1 MGKSFPRPRAG
12 GGERFVRGSTFKIR
26 EKMIKVLIVD
36 DSAVARIHLWNIL
49 ESDPD
54 TGIRVIGMAKNGEE
68 AVRFAE
74 RKRPDVITMDIAMPV
89 MNGLDATRRIME
101 TTPVPIVIISASC
114 GKDVEN
120 SFLAMQAG
128 AVAVLEKPAGE
139 GSRGYEEAAKEIVQ
153 TVKLMSEV
161 RVVRRWPKAKVSE
174 EAHPVRQG
182 DKRTSSGARLIA
194 IGASTGG
201 PPVLQTILSSLPK
214 DFPVP
219 ILIVQH
225 IAKGFLGGMVDWLRH
240 TTLLSIR
247 IASHGERLLPGHVY
261 FAPDDFHAGV
271 TSDER
276 ISLSRAAPE
285 NGLRPSV
292 SYLFRSVAD
301 TYSEGAVGVLL
312 TGMGRDGAEDMKLMK
327 ERGAVT
333 IAQDQES
340 SVVFG
345 MPGEAVR
352 LDAATHVLPPER
364 IPAIL
369 KSLIREEPD
378 LHSHKRGEQ

>member
-1 MGKSFPRPRAG
+1 
-12 GGERFVRGSTFKIR
+12 
-26 EKMIKVLIVD
+26 MIKVLIVD
-36 DSAVARIHLWNIL
+36 DSAVVRMHLRNIL

-54 TGIRVIGMAKNGEE
+54 IHVIGAARDGGE
-68 AVRFAE
+68 AVRFVG
-74 RKRPDVITMDIAMPV
+74 RKRPDVITMDIAMPG
-89 MNGLDATRRIME
+89 MDGLEATRRIME
-101 TTPVPIVIISASC
+101 TTPVPIVVVSARSD
-114 GKDVEN
+114 KDVEK
-120 SFLAMQAG
+120 SFSAMKAG

-139 GSRGYEEAAKEIVQ
+139 DHKDFEKGAKEIVQ

-161 RVVRRWPKAKVSE
+161 RVVTRWPKTKVSG
-174 EAHPVRQG
+174 AVHPVRHG
-182 DKRTSSGARLIA
+182 DKRVRLVA

-201 PPVLQTILSSLPK
+201 PPVIQTILSSIPK
-214 DFPVP
+214 DFPAP

-225 IAKGFLGGMVDWLRH
+225 IAKGFLGGMTDWLRH
-240 TTLLSIR
+240 TTHLPIS
-247 IASHGERLLPGHVY
+247 IASHGERLMPGHVY
-261 FAPDDFHAGV
+261 FAPDDFHLGV
-271 TSDER
+271 TGDER
-276 ISLSRAAPE
+276 VALSKAAPE

-292 SYLFRSVAD
+292 SYLFRSTAD
-301 TYSEGAVGVLL
+301 IYSESAVGVLL
-312 TGMGRDGAEDMKLMK
+312 TGMGRDGAEDLKLMK

-364 IPAIL
+364 ISAIL

-378 LHSHKRGEQ
+378 TCRVPREEDNEKQRLYPDC